1 MMMKALPGASFEV
14 IQAQIIL
21 GTLKVLFNM
30 PARTTQLQA
39 KRLGRRS
46 VKVGQII
53 MIRLWIAR
61 GPVHHQP
68 DTFQIPLSLTQPVL
82 EKHGLPSQPGP
93 ASFSIGRLPR
103 TGLPLAGSQ
112 ARRQF
117 SQGLSRG

>member
-1 MMMKALPGASFEV
+1 MMMKTSPGASFEV

-61 GPVHHQP
+61 WPVHHPP
-68 DTFQIPLSLTQPVL
+68 DTFQLPLSLTQTVL
-82 EKHGLPSQPGP
+82 EKHRLPRQPGP
-93 ASFSIGRLPR
+93 PSLSLGR
-103 TGLPLAGSQ
+103 
-112 ARRQF
+112 
-117 SQGLSRG
+117 